1 LSAAHHVWNVTGSSG
16 EEYTV
21 HLFRDGTRRLTCTCA
36 ATTTCTHLLA
46 AMYSIDCVMTQSK
59 KSNTTAMRKK
69 ARKRPYKKGGKKKP
83 CEVDNVKIKRA
94 RKDVCFFFC
103 IFLFY
108 SYAFFYI
115 RKVFIIKHFFT
126 KNCLMKKSCVRRSL
140 RIIQWKNQTSTQVL
154 LKKWYKINHFIIIS
168 SSSRF
173 LIHLIIFLIA
183 IGLVS
188 KVSKHAC
195 VRPACKNT

>member
-94 RKDVCFFFC
+94 RKDVCFFFVFSYF
-103 IFLFY
+103 ILMLF
-108 SYAFFYI
+108 
-115 RKVFIIKHFFT
+115 FILGKF
-126 KNCLMKKSCVRRSL
+126 
-140 RIIQWKNQTSTQVL
+140 
-154 LKKWYKINHFIIIS
+154 S
-168 SSSRF
+168 SSSISSPR
-173 LIHLIIFLIA
+173 IA
-183 IGLVS
+183 
-188 KVSKHAC
+188 
-195 VRPACKNT
+195 